1 VFPSFML
8 TGPPRR
14 GGARRVVVRQRAL
27 LSQCL
32 SVSVVVL
39 VDAIQRD
46 SSASFADS
54 AVIFVS
60 L

>member
-1 VFPSFML
+1 
-8 TGPPRR
+8 
-14 GGARRVVVRQRAL
+14 
-27 LSQCL
+27 
-32 SVSVVVL
+32 VVVL